1 MISFTTPSLLRRL
14 HKPLAL
20 VAGLG
25 LFALGTNAQTTLL
38 SHYTLDGNGTDGG
51 SVGADGAPNGTGS
64 ASYVSGGVGKFGHA
78 LSTTGGT
85 QDYFVAPTANNTA
98 FGLSAITVAM
108 WVNIDSGV
116 NDERLLSNLTT
127 SSGFDLRLTT
137 YSAGTEGAPDTF
149 NLAFGFNST
158 SGAVQASSANYV
170 SDQWIFVAVTY
181 DSTISEGPNV
191 SFYSGNETTSLGL
204 DGTGTKSNPITFS
217 SSALEIG
224 GTPASGSDRTPVA
237 LFNDVRIYDGALTAV
252 ELEAIRA
259 SALSTIPEPSQS
271 ALISGALLIGFAALR
286 RRQR

>member
-20 VAGLG
+20 AAGLG
-25 LFALGTNAQTTLL
+25 LFALGANAQLL

-51 SVGADGAPNGTGS
+51 SIGVDGAPNVTGS
-64 ASYVSGGVGKFGHA
+64 ASYVSGGVGKFSQA

-85 QDYFVAPTANNTA
+85 QDFFVAPTGGNTA
-98 FGLSAITVAM
+98 FGLNAITVAM
-108 WVNIDSGV
+108 WVNIDSGAS
-116 NDERLLSNLTT
+116 DERLLSNLTT
-127 SSGFDLRLTT
+127 SSGFDLRLTG
-137 YSAGTEGAPDTF
+137 YSAGVDGAPDTF

-181 DSTISEGPNV
+181 DSTIAEGPNV
-191 SFYSGNETTSLGL
+191 SFHSGNETTSLGL

-217 SSALEIG
+217 SSALEVG

-237 LFNDVRIYDGALTAV
+237 LFNDVRIYGGALTAV

-259 SALSTIPEPSQS
+259 SALSTIPEPAQS
-271 ALISGALLIGFAALR
+271 ALISGALLIGLAALR
-286 RRQR
+286 RRRR